1 MRAANPVILEVPEGA
16 GSAAF
21 LVCWAGHG
29 NSELLGYTARVAGG
43 PSFLAASPATAQ
55 ATTVLA
61 ANHIPVACTIAERAE
76 IITSLAGRPGFDA
89 DTARR
94 AGIPVVVAAAQGTLG
109 AAPGIAEFAVDL
121 VQAAGLGQL
130 ALVTEIVLDDG
141 TGPHGLDGLAT
152 QRALFRVTGQEIIAE
167 RLRTEGLAVRGPEVV
182 LPTDHGLVLAT
193 GYRDTHSGAEHL
205 VLRGPATER
214 SARPVVHVHRECPTG
229 DVFSS
234 LSCSCRSE
242 LDTALA
248 DIAGSGSGIVV
259 YLRGKPDRPLH
270 HGPHLDDRQAHLVA
284 FMIQDLSLHR
294 IHLHHGDTQQRAA
307 LSSRGIGC

>member
-1 MRAANPVILEVPEGA
+1 MRAANPVVLEVPDGA

-29 NSELLGYTARVAGG
+29 NAALLGYTARVAGG
-43 PSFLAASPATAQ
+43 PSFLAVSPAAAQ
-55 ATTVLA
+55 ATRVLP
-61 ANHIPVACTIAERAE
+61 ANHPPVACTIAERAE
-76 IITSLAGRPGFDA
+76 IITSLARRPGFDA

-94 AGIPVVVAAAQGTLG
+94 AGIPVVVAGAQGTLG
-109 AAPGIAEFAVDL
+109 AAPGVAEFAVDL
-121 VQAAGLGQL
+121 VQAVGLGQL

-141 TGPHGLDGLAT
+141 AGPRGLDHLAT
-152 QRALFRVTGQEIIAE
+152 QRALVRVTGQEIIAE
-167 RLRTEGLAVRGPEVV
+167 QLRTQALAVRGPEVV

-193 GYRDTHSGAEHL
+193 GYRDLHSGAEHL

-229 DVFSS
+229 DLFSS
-234 LSCSCRSE
+234 LNCSCRAE
-242 LDTALA
+242 LDAALA

-259 YLRGKPDRPLH
+259 YLRGKPGRPLH

-284 FMIQDLSLHR
+284 FMLQDLSVPHIQLHR
-294 IHLHHGDTQQRAA
+294 GDPQQRAA
-307 LSSRGIGC
+307 LAGRGIPC

>member
-1 MRAANPVILEVPEGA
+1 MRAANPVVLEVPEGA

-29 NSELLGYTARVAGG
+29 NSELLGFTSRVAGG
-43 PSFLAASPATAQ
+43 PSFLAVSPATAH

-61 ANHIPVACTIAERAE
+61 VNHTPVACTIAKRAE
-76 IITSLAGRPGFDA
+76 IITGLAGRPGFDA

-94 AGIPVVVAAAQGTLG
+94 AGIPVVVAGAQGTLG

-130 ALVTEIVLDDG
+130 ALVTEIVLDGG
-141 TGPHGLDGLAT
+141 TGPHGLDDLAS

-167 RLRTEGLAVRGPEVV
+167 RLRTQALAVRGPEVV
-182 LPTDHGLVLAT
+182 LPTDHGIVLAT

-229 DVFSS
+229 DLFSS

-284 FMIQDLSLHR
+284 FMLQDLSVHR
-294 IHLHHGDTQQRAA
+294 IHLHHGDTQLRAA
-307 LSSRGIGC
+307 LSGRGISC

>member
-1 MRAANPVILEVPEGA
+1 MRAANPVVLEVPGGA

-29 NSELLGYTARVAGG
+29 SAELLGYTARVAGG
-43 PSFLAASPATAQ
+43 PSFLAVSPATPQ
-55 ATTVLA
+55 ATRVLPV
-61 ANHIPVACTIAERAE
+61 NHRPVACTIAERAE
-76 IITSLAGRPGFDA
+76 IITSLAGPGFDA

-94 AGIPVVVAAAQGTLG
+94 AGIPVVVADAQGTLG

-141 TGPHGLDGLAT
+141 AGPHGLDDLAT
-152 QRALFRVTGQEIIAE
+152 RRALVRVTGQEIIAE
-167 RLRTEGLAVRGPEVV
+167 RLRTQALAVRGPEVV

-193 GYRDTHSGAEHL
+193 GYRDPHTGAEHL

-229 DVFSS
+229 DLFSS

-242 LDTALA
+242 LDAALV
-248 DIAGSGSGIVV
+248 DIAGSRSGIVM
-259 YLRGKPDRPLH
+259 YLRGKPGRPLH
-270 HGPHLDDRQAHLVA
+270 HGPHLDDRQAHLLA
-284 FMIQDLSLHR
+284 FMLQDLSVPRIQLHR
-294 IHLHHGDTQQRAA
+294 SDPQQRAA
-307 LSSRGIGC
+307 LTARGIPY